1 MTMVK
6 IDHVTV
12 AIPDTDHAFKSA
24 NDMLVLL
31 GLRDVEP
38 ETQYAARNTA
48 WKYRHYED
56 DNGFKIHVV
65 AEGVDDPEAGPP
77 GLTHIRAVV
86 TTSNFESCRQS
97 VFCERDADSGRIWL
111 AGPGT
116 LRAEVI
122 TTDGLMETKRPLFGV
137 EGDDLLFGFDPAD
150 NDRPVHLR
158 QHKEIMERAL
168 AIMVERDPQYHDSWK
183 NYGWRGAI
191 FNLRRKAERVWHVLF
206 NANPPELVAQNEDD
220 LLDIINYA
228 AMAIACMREEN
239 RNGLTNWW
247 GTD

>member
-1 MTMVK
+1 
-6 IDHVTV
+6 
-12 AIPDTDHAFKSA
+12 
-24 NDMLVLL
+24 
-31 GLRDVEP
+31 
-38 ETQYAARNTA
+38 
-48 WKYRHYED
+48 
-56 DNGFKIHVV
+56 
-65 AEGVDDPEAGPP
+65 
-77 GLTHIRAVV
+77 
-86 TTSNFESCRQS
+86 